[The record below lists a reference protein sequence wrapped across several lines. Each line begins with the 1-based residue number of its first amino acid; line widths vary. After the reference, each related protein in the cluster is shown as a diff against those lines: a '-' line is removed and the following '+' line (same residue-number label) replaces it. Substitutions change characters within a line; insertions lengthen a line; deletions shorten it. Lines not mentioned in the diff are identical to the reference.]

1 MKRYVILMCI
11 LLSALAASAQNLQA
25 KYSGKLDVVELPLV
39 CRFVNNDD
47 GTRKC
52 LWDSPNQG
60 AKDIPAIISRL
71 TADSIIIDMPVLG
84 AKYKA
89 AIQDDGNTFAGIF
102 TQRGQSLGLTLHAGD
117 LVKPARPQNPKEP
130 YPYQTKELSWM
141 SNYDSAWLSGT
152 LTYPFGYGF
161 TLKPAKVP
169 VVLMVSGSGQENRD
183 EEIYDHKPFL
193 VLADYLAKR
202 GIASLRYDDR
212 GVFKSQGSLKDNTTE
227 VNARDAEGWLDC
239 LREMQKRGE
248 FGSVGILGHSE
259 GGLISFILAG
269 EGKVDFVV
277 SMAGPATDGTTVS
290 VDQVLGLIR
299 LNEEAGLISYEA
311 AEQQRRQVNKE
322 TVLAQVRTQFGN
334 NSWMEYFLQFDPA
347 PSIRK
352 ITCPVMAL
360 NGMKDYQVD
369 AKHNLGLLRELLP
382 PNDRHLIKEYYGLN
396 HLFQPCK
403 TGLANEYSVIE
414 TTISPDVLKDIAD
427 WILSL

>member
-1 MKRYVILMCI
+1 
-11 LLSALAASAQNLQA
+11 
-25 KYSGKLDVVELPLV
+25 
-39 CRFVNNDD
+39 
-47 GTRKC
+47 
-52 LWDSPNQG
+52 
-60 AKDIPAIISRL
+60 
-71 TADSIIIDMPVLG
+71 
-84 AKYKA
+84 
-89 AIQDDGNTFAGIF
+89 
-102 TQRGQSLGLTLHAGD
+102 
-117 LVKPARPQNPKEP
+117 
-130 YPYQTKELSWM
+130 M
-141 SNYDSAWLSGT
+141 SKYDSAWLGGT
-152 LTYPFGYGF
+152 ITYPFGYGF
-161 TLKPAKVP
+161 TLKPAQVP

-239 LREMQKRGE
+239 LRDMQKRGE

-322 TVLAQVRTQFGN
+322 MVLAQVRAQSGN